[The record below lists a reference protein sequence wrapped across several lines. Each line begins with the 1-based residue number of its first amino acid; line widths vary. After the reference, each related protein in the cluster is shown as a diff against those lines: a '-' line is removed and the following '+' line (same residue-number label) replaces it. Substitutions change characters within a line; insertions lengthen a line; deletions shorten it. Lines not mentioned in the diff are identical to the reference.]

1 VLDQGRVVE
10 QGSHHALLKQQ
21 GAYAKLWAVQQQQE
35 IQNAEAEL

>member
-10 QGSHHALLKQQ
+10 QGSHQVWLKQQ
-21 GAYAKLWAVQQQQE
+21 GAYAKLWAVQQQE